1 MLSKVIRKEGF
12 TPVDLL
18 CYITNY
24 IMDEKIKQELLDLY
38 INNPKGWR
46 AVLKSKTKNY
56 LVTALNKEFPEKLS
70 LSEKMFWL
78 ANNLKTF
85 PKCPVC
91 GLDIHSFGGQT
102 KGYNIFCSC
111 SCAQKSVETR
121 QKLKNTNMKLYGVEN
136 PAQSKIVQDKIKQTC
151 LAKYGAENV
160 YASEFGK
167 QKIKATMLKKYG
179 VENCQQSKTIK
190 EKTKKTLV
198 ERYNITCGFHRN
210 KNYHKSKGEIEL
222 FNFIKEL
229 IPSAKHSDRKAI
241 WPLELDIYIESLKI
255 GIEYDGGYWH
265 SLPEMVKR
273 DHKKDEICQQRGIR
287 LIRIKESD
295 WLSNKD
301 NIKQMLK
308 ELF

>member
-1 MLSKVIRKEGF
+1 
-12 TPVDLL
+12 
-18 CYITNY
+18 
-24 IMDEKIKQELLDLY
+24 MDEKIKQELLDLY

-91 GLDIHSFGGQT
+91 GIDIHSFGGQT

-111 SCAQKSVETR
+111 SCAQKSLETR
-121 QKLKNTNMKLYGVEN
+121 QKLKNTNMKLYGAEN

-198 ERYNITCGFHRN
+198 ARKGIGSAFDSLSSEMQLNVAEMFENAQERFSADGAQKI
-210 KNYHKSKGEIEL
+210 KGILAQATKEEISQVFVIL
-222 FNFIKEL
+222 TN
-229 IPSAKHSDRKAI
+229 
-241 WPLELDIYIESLKI
+241 
-255 GIEYDGGYWH
+255 
-265 SLPEMVKR
+265 
-273 DHKKDEICQQRGIR
+273 
-287 LIRIKESD
+287 
-295 WLSNKD
+295 
-301 NIKQMLK
+301 
-308 ELF
+308 